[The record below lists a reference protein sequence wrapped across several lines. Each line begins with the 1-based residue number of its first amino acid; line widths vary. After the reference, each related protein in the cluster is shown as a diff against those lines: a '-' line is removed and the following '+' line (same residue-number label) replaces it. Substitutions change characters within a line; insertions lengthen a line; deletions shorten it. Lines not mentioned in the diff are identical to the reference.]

1 EEVKL
6 HPYQKHGP
14 KGAYEAK
21 QVNGTWTNGQ
31 SCRGLY
37 VRVDMPGVPE
47 SGGVKIWKYSDSRTV
62 TFTGKAPMVWPH
74 FDTSD
79 RVYGGYVI
87 LDRDPTLVSVQSQLK
102 NGTLHLFFPAS
113 DGSLH
118 FLSPSNSSLLQPQ
131 HYDDDTVEFIELLGE
146 RFITYIEHAPEEPS
160 GRPEHIN
167 WHLLSGVKGVYE
179 HKIVN
184 VGNNQHLIY
193 VRLDVPM
200 VNYQL
205 FCITENAD
213 RSITFAVD
221 AAQKDSMFDEGCRG
235 YIGSLIPKCECCQY
249 QIVQHDIRDGVI
261 RFIASKSASADPPS
275 NIHLYEPPSKPGEAP
290 KPVVYRN
297 IEVVMD
303 KLPRRSTQCRK

>member
-1 EEVKL
+1 
-6 HPYQKHGP
+6 
-14 KGAYEAK
+14 
-21 QVNGTWTNGQ
+21 
-31 SCRGLY
+31 
-37 VRVDMPGVPE
+37 
-47 SGGVKIWKYSDSRTV
+47 
-62 TFTGKAPMVWPH
+62 MVWPQ

-102 NGTLHLFFPAS
+102 NGTLHLFFPNS

-118 FLSPSNSSLLQPQ
+118 FLSPPPNSCLPLQPQ
-131 HYDDDTVEFIELLGE
+131 QYDDDTVEFIELLGE
-146 RFITYIEHAPEEPS
+146 RFITYIEHGPEEPS
-160 GRPEHIN
+160 GIKLRGGRPEHIN

-179 HKIVN
+179 HKIVS

-235 YIGSLIPKCECCQY
+235 NIGSLIPKCECCQY

-261 RFIASKSASADPPS
+261 RFIASKSSSVNPPS

-303 KLPRRSTQCRK
+303 KLPRRSSQCRK